1 MYIVH
6 IMSLKINIWTLYFF
20 YSNLKIDIS
29 ILKTVILILKKEYLN
44 LKCDIWI

>member
-6 IMSLKINIWTLYFF
+6 IMNHKINVSTLNFF

-29 ILKTVILILKKEYLN
+29 IMKNIILIFNIYILE
-44 LKCDIWI
+44 CET